1 MIDIE
6 LSNRQSA
13 LEIDADRLKS
23 AARAI
28 VQDERIA
35 RAQVSLAVVDDATI
49 HALNRRYL
57 KHDYP
62 TDVLSFVFDRQGD
75 RLDGE
80 VVVSAQTAAAAAG
93 QYDWPP
99 ADELLLYVIHGMLH
113 LVGYDDQTPEARSEM
128 RRRERHYLAG
138 FDLQPR

>member
-57 KHDYP
+57 NHDYP

-80 VVVSAQTAAAAAG
+80 VVVSAETAAAAAG
-93 QYDWPP
+93 QYDWSP
-99 ADELLLYVIHGMLH
+99 AAELLLYVIHGMLH
-113 LVGYDDQTPEARSEM
+113 LVGYDDQTPKALSEM